1 MDNTNETAEPSG
13 ASGGST
19 GRRHEFRAWLDT
31 SRFRAAISRIAEAF
45 RKSSVAAKPHGALFS
60 TRVRMEEAAAE
71 WCRNAGVPPT
81 PFNVVTA
88 LSSLGLLAEQER
100 IQEWIH
106 G

>member
-1 MDNTNETAEPSG
+1 MTQDDATLSA
-13 ASGGST
+13 ASAGST

-31 SRFRAAISRIAEAF
+31 SRFRAAISRIAASF
-45 RKSSVAAKPHGALFS
+45 RKSHAMPMRHGPLFS
-60 TRVRMEEAAAE
+60 TRIRMEEAAAE

-100 IQEWIH
+100 IQEWLH

>member
-1 MDNTNETAEPSG
+1 MTKDNEEPSA
-13 ASGGST
+13 ASAGST
-19 GRRHEFRAWLDT
+19 GGRHEFRAWLDT
-31 SRFRAAISRIAEAF
+31 SGFRAAFSRIAAAF
-45 RKSSVAAKPHGALFS
+45 RKQSVAARPHGPPFS
-60 TRVRMEEAAAE
+60 TRSRMEEAAAE

-100 IQEWIH
+100 IQEWLH

>member
-1 MDNTNETAEPSG
+1 
-13 ASGGST
+13 
-19 GRRHEFRAWLDT
+19 
-31 SRFRAAISRIAEAF
+31 
-45 RKSSVAAKPHGALFS
+45 
-60 TRVRMEEAAAE
+60 MEEAASE

-100 IQEWIH
+100 IQEWLH